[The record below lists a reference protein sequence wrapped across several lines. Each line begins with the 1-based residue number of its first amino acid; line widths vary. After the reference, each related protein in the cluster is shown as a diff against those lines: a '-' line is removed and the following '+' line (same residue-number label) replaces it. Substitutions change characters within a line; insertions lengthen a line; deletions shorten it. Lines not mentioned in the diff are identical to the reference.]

1 MATSHYFNN
10 FSKVKTN
17 EQRLLEDLVVES
29 IKINGHD
36 IFYMPRE
43 DWDTTDMI
51 FGENLQSKF
60 ERAYAMEMYIANATG
75 WEGKGDIFSK
85 FGLEIRDNSNF
96 IVAKKTFE
104 KYMPSTVARRPRE
117 GDLLFVPVMN
127 KIFEIVFVEQH
138 NSFFARGNQ
147 LPYMYELR
155 CEDFRYS
162 NEVIS
167 TGVERI
173 DEIRPSI
180 AYNMQ
185 FVVTGT
191 GSYNIGEVVFQGANL
206 DYATATATVGEWDH
220 TTRTLQIYEIKGA
233 FSNTSNI
240 VGTMSGTT
248 SAVTSD
254 NTFGENP
261 YYDLYNNKDIQDE
274 ANNVVVIQQNPFGN
288 P

>member
-1 MATSHYFNN
+1 MATSHYFTN
-10 FSKVKTN
+10 FSQTKTN

-43 DWDTTDMI
+43 DWEDTDMI

-60 ERAYAMEMYIANATG
+60 ERAYQMEMYIANVEG
-75 WEGKGDIFSK
+75 WGGKGDLFTK

-96 IVAKKTFE
+96 VVAKRTFE
-104 KYMPSTVARRPRE
+104 KYMPNTVARRPRE

-138 NSFFARGNQ
+138 NSFFARGNR

-173 DEIRPSI
+173 DEIRPSV
-180 AYNMQ
+180 AFNME
-185 FVVTGT
+185 FVLSGT
-191 GSYNIGEVVFQGANL
+191 GAYDIGEQVFQGANL
-206 DYATATATVGEWDH
+206 AYASATATVGEWDN
-220 TTRTLQIYEIKGA
+220 TTRKLQIFEIKGS

-240 VGTMSGTT
+240 VGVVSGTS

-274 ANNVVVIQQNPFGN
+274 ANNVVVLVPNPFGN